1 MTEQRLSSIA
11 AHPIGAT
18 PNIKPVFPSGATQAH
33 RCEMALQRLGRL
45 NPLSWLAALLLAS
58 AMAAC
63 AADTSKDGIG
73 VGITGID
80 HLDDYLSVQNFWVN
94 GYNAA
99 QAGNGGSTVCCA
111 ILPRKWQ
118 KGMKVRIR
126 WEVADWK
133 SSRWACYVRDVPVEP
148 YEEVGQLW
156 VHFMKDG
163 SVRAV
168 SSDEGPRSPT
178 YPGPHDVISRKHPWK
193 DYPPLE
199 ADETCHDRAET
210 QQ

>member
-33 RCEMALQRLGRL
+33 RCEMALQRLGRF
-45 NPLSWLAALLLAS
+45 NPLTWLAALLLAC

-80 HLDDYLSVQNFWVN
+80 HLDDHLSVQNFWVQN
-94 GYNAA
+94 YWGGP
-99 QAGNGGSTVCCA
+99 AGKGGRTACCA

-118 KGMKVRIR
+118 KGMKVHVEWHVTNWR
-126 WEVADWK
+126 DQ
-133 SSRWACYVRDVPVEP
+133 SSQTYERDVPVEP
-148 YEEVGQLW
+148 YDEVGQLW
-156 VHFMKDG
+156 VHFMRDG

-178 YPGPHDVISRKHPWK
+178 YPGPHDVIPRKQPWA
-193 DYPPLE
+193 DYPWTKKS
-199 ADETCHDRAET
+199 DE
-210 QQ
+210 